1 MKPTWTPTYANEK
14 TAYSMLIRLKRAYDP
29 PEDTDGLRILV
40 DRLWPRG
47 ISKEKLRLD
56 GWEKALAPSSTLRKW
71 FAHEP
76 NKWEAF
82 RHFYFEE
89 LNGHGEEA
97 TNLLSRAEHSRLTL
111 IYAARDVRHNHGI
124 VLKEFLEKMVKD
136 RNK

>member
-1 MKPTWTPTYANEK
+1 
-14 TAYSMLIRLKRAYDP
+14 MLICLKRAYDP
-29 PEDTDGLRILV
+29 PEDNDGLRILV

-56 GWEKALAPSSTLRKW
+56 GWEKALAPSSTLRTW

-76 NKWEAF
+76 DKWEAF
-82 RHFYFEE
+82 RHFYLDE
-89 LNGHGEEA
+89 LNGRGEEA

-111 IYAARDVRHNHGI
+111 IYAARDARHNHAI
-124 VLKEFLEKMVKD
+124 VLKEFLEKMDKD